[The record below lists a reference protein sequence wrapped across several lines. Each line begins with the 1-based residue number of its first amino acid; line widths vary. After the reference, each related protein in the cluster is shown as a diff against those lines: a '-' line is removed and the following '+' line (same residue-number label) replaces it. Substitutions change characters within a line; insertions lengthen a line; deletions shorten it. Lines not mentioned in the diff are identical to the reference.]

1 VARAI
6 NSRMKASEGA
16 RSLRH
21 LAERKLD
28 MAQEGLDLGMAS
40 VTDVIE
46 AQKNVSLAQR
56 DELKTITEYNKM
68 LVLWE
73 KTTGTALERFHID
86 L

>member
-1 VARAI
+1 MAT
-6 NSRMKASEGA
+6 NSSVIP
-16 RSLRH
+16 
-21 LAERKLD
+21 
-28 MAQEGLDLGMAS
+28 DLITPRGQPREFRES
-40 VTDVIE
+40 
-46 AQKNVSLAQR
+46 QKNVSLAQR